1 MLEVK
6 EVRVFYDKVEAL
18 KGISLR
24 LEKGEIAGVLGA
36 NGSGKSTLLR
46 TICGL
51 KIPSE
56 GAILF
61 DDQDIKGRKPQE
73 IVKMGIA
80 LVPEGKRLF
89 PYMTVLENLLVGA
102 YVHSSDKLAVG
113 RSLAVVYGHFPILD
127 ERKSQLAVSLSGGE
141 QQMLAMGRSLMAQ
154 PRILLL
160 DEPSMGLAPF
170 MKKEIGKI
178 VKSINREG
186 VSIMLVEQNAV
197 MALKMVS
204 KAYAMQTGKIIAQG
218 TPGELAQDDQ
228 IRRAYLGG

>member
-18 KGISLR
+18 KGVSLT
-24 LEKGEIAGVLGA
+24 LVKGEIAGVLGA

-51 KIPSE
+51 KVPRTGE
-56 GAILF
+56 VLF
-61 DDQDIKGRKPQE
+61 DGKDIKGKKPQE

-102 YVHSSDKLAVG
+102 YVHSSDKPAVG
-113 RSLAVVYGHFPILD
+113 RSLANVYGHFPRLE
-127 ERKSQLAVSLSGGE
+127 ERKGQLAVSLSGGE

-178 VKSINREG
+178 VRSINLEG
-186 VSIMLVEQNAV
+186 VSILLVEQNAV

-218 TPGELAQDDQ
+218 TPSELAQDDQ
-228 IRRAYLGG
+228 IRKAYLGG

>member
-1 MLEVK
+1 MLQVK

-18 KGISLR
+18 KGISLV
-24 LEKGEIAGVLGA
+24 LKKGEMAAVLGA

-51 KIPSE
+51 KIPATGE
-56 GAILF
+56 LWF
-61 DDQDIKGRKPQE
+61 DGQDIKGRKPQE
-73 IVKMGIA
+73 VVKMGIA

-102 YVHSSDKLAVG
+102 YIHSSDKAAVE
-113 RSLAVVYGHFPILD
+113 RSLGVVCGHFPILD
-127 ERKSQLAVSLSGGE
+127 ERKGQLAASLSGGE
-141 QQMLAMGRSLMAQ
+141 QQMLAMGRALMAQ

-178 VKSINREG
+178 VKIINQDG

-197 MALKMVS
+197 MALKMVN
-204 KAYAMQTGKIIAQG
+204 KAYVMQTGKIIAQG
-218 TPGELAQDDQ
+218 TPSELGQDDQ
-228 IRRAYLGG
+228 IRKAYLGG